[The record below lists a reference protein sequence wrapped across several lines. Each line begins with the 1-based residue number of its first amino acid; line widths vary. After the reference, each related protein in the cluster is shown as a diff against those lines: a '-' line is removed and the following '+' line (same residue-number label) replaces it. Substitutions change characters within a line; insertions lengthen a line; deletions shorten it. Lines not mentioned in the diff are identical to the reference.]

1 MNSQNSIKVWDL
13 PVRIFHWLLVAGF
26 FIAYF
31 TEDELLTIHVW
42 AGYLVLGL
50 LIFRLIWG
58 FTGNDYARFSNFI
71 CSPAKS
77 YAYLKEVIAHKSKR
91 YLGHNPAGAGMIIML
106 IASLFMTVIS
116 GLIVYAADQNL
127 GPLAGL
133 VGERYEDFWE
143 KAHEITANLTL
154 FLVFVHVAGVI
165 YESIIHGENLVKA
178 MWHGYK
184 NSNSTDIER

>member
-1 MNSQNSIKVWDL
+1 MNSPNLVKVWDL
-13 PVRIFHWLLVAGF
+13 PIRIFHWLLVVGF

-31 TEDELLTIHVW
+31 TEDELLTVHVW

-50 LIFRLIWG
+50 LIFRLVWG
-58 FTGNDYARFSNFI
+58 FTDNNYARFSNFI

-77 YAYLKEVIAHKSKR
+77 YTYFKDVIAHKSKR
-91 YLGHNPAGAGMIIML
+91 YLGHNPAGSGMIIML
-106 IASLFMTVIS
+106 IVSLFMTVIS
-116 GLIVYAADQNL
+116 GLVVYAADQNL

-143 KAHEITANLTL
+143 EAHEIAANLTL

-184 NSNSTDIER
+184 KPNSTDLER